1 VNPESVK
8 LESLMDLGR
17 QLEEVTDGA
26 TLTATLADS
35 ARGVL
40 PFTACALCLKN
51 RNGCWIVW
59 RVPTGRPGA
68 MTVVTDIP
76 ESAETVLERFL
87 NLDQPLVIPDL
98 LAPPWRDADH
108 REVLWKTGTRA
119 ALLLPL
125 IAAGKPQGVL
135 AFTAFQ
141 PDVFRQTDVDYARFL
156 AWVVA
161 MTARCGIMSGGDEP
175 LMVDDE

>member
-1 VNPESVK
+1 LATGRRPEPDCLGTPGEFHARRRCRQLPATQSCRASARLRSVRHPAARRIRRCVPPDDARLPPGERHAGVLVNPESVK

-51 RNGCWIVW
+51 RNGSWIVW

-68 MTVVTDIP
+68 MTVVT
-76 ESAETVLERFL
+76 
-87 NLDQPLVIPDL
+87 
-98 LAPPWRDADH
+98 
-108 REVLWKTGTRA
+108 
-119 ALLLPL
+119 
-125 IAAGKPQGVL
+125 
-135 AFTAFQ
+135 
-141 PDVFRQTDVDYARFL
+141 
-156 AWVVA
+156 
-161 MTARCGIMSGGDEP
+161 
-175 LMVDDE
+175 